1 MVYKFRRY
9 LGAFSRHN
17 SQGLAY
23 LMSRGK
29 RILMLLENGGFPEDT
44 RVAQEAF
51 ALRDAGYQVRV
62 ISPTDSFASSKF
74 EMVSGVATY
83 RYPAPPEWGG
93 FVGYVVEY
101 VYSLTITAIIS
112 FYIFLRH
119 GFDALHVHTPPD
131 MYVTIGF
138 FYKIFGV
145 KYVMDH
151 HDLSPEL
158 YQAQSDGEGNSLVY
172 RVLCWFER
180 RSCRL
185 ADQLISTNQTQR
197 STAIQRCGVDPD
209 KTNVVRNGP
218 NILDE
223 ITAAPIDA
231 LRPEGRTVVGY
242 LGCIGYQ
249 DGVDSFIRALKVM
262 VDKFERT
269 DFHAVIIGDGPAVP
283 SLKALVNELALDDHV
298 VFPGYLKGETLQ
310 SHLVSCDIFVTP
322 DPPSDYNVT
331 CTMIK
336 TMEYMALSR
345 PIVGYDLPEHRF
357 SAGDASL
364 YATPDDEV
372 DFAKC
377 LLELIDNPELQSSMG
392 AIGRTRVE
400 SELAWH
406 HQKKSLVEA
415 YRKLFG
421 ESPPSNL
428 NSTESETTDHST
440 EPCSESPAQPIPSD
454 SPHHLHG

>member
-1 MVYKFRRY
+1 MALVR
-9 LGAFSRHN
+9 ASH
-17 SQGLAY
+17 S
-23 LMSRGK
+23 K
-29 RILMLLENGGFPEDT
+29 RILMLLENSGFPEDT
-44 RVAQEAF
+44 RVAKEAF
-51 ALRDAGYQVRV
+51 SLRDAGYQVRV
-62 ISPTDSFASSKF
+62 ISPSDAFASSRF

-93 FVGYVVEY
+93 LLGYLVEY
-101 VYSLTITAIIS
+101 GYSLTMTAIIS

-119 GFDALHVHTPPD
+119 GFDVLHVHTPPD

-138 FYKIFGV
+138 FYKLFGV

-158 YQAQSDGEGNSLVY
+158 YRAQSGGDGNSLVY

-197 STAIQRCGVDPD
+197 ATAINRCGVHPE

-218 NILDE
+218 NILQE
-223 ITAAPIDA
+223 ISAAPIDA
-231 LRPEGRTVVGY
+231 LRPEGRTVLGY
-242 LGCIGYQ
+242 LGCIGFQ
-249 DGVDSFIRALKVM
+249 DGVDSFVRALKVLLDEFGR
-262 VDKFERT
+262 V
-269 DFHAVIIGDGPAVP
+269 DFHAVIIGDGPAAP
-283 SLKALVNELALDDHV
+283 GLKSLVHELELDDHV
-298 VFPGYLKGETLQ
+298 VFPGYLTGETLQ
-310 SHLVSCDIFVTP
+310 SHMASCDIFVTP

-357 SAGDASL
+357 SAGEASL
-364 YATPDDEV
+364 YATPNDEV

-377 LLELIDNPELQSSMG
+377 LVRLIDDPELRSRMG
-392 AIGRTRVE
+392 KIGRTRVE
-400 SELAWH
+400 SELAWQ
-406 HQKKSLVEA
+406 HQEHSLIET

-421 ESPPSNL
+421 EPPQADDLSNPEAAYAVSSSGGFSP
-428 NSTESETTDHST
+428 ESS
-440 EPCSESPAQPIPSD
+440 SQ
-454 SPHHLHG
+454 HL

>member
-1 MVYKFRRY
+1 
-9 LGAFSRHN
+9 
-17 SQGLAY
+17 
-23 LMSRGK
+23 
-29 RILMLLENGGFPEDT
+29 MLLENGGFPEDI

-51 ALRDAGYQVRV
+51 SLRDAGYQVRV
-62 ISPTDSFASSKF
+62 ICPSDPFASSRF

-93 FVGYVVEY
+93 MLGYMVEY
-101 VYSLTITAIIS
+101 AYSLTMSALIS
-112 FYIFLRH
+112 FYIFVRH
-119 GFDALHVHTPPD
+119 GFDVLHVHTPPD

-138 FYKIFGV
+138 FYKLFGV

-158 YQAQSDGEGNSLVY
+158 YQAQSDCNSKSLVY
-172 RVLCWFER
+172 RALCWFER

-197 STAIQRCGVDPD
+197 ATAIDRCGVQPE
-209 KTNVVRNGP
+209 KANIVRNGP
-218 NILDE
+218 NILQQ
-223 ITAAPIDA
+223 ISAAPIDA
-231 LRPEGRTVVGY
+231 LRPQGRTVIGY
-242 LGCIGYQ
+242 LGRIGFQ
-249 DGVDSFIRALKVM
+249 DGVDSFVRALKVLM
-262 VDKFERT
+262 DEFERT

-283 SLKALVNELALDDHV
+283 SLKSLVHELELDEHV
-298 VFPGYLKGETLQ
+298 VFPGYLIGETLQ

-357 SAGDASL
+357 SAGEASL

-377 LLELIDNPELQSSMG
+377 LVRLIDDPELRSTMG
-392 AIGRTRVE
+392 KIGRARVE
-400 SELAWH
+400 SELAWQ
-406 HQKKSLVEA
+406 HQEKSLIET
-415 YRKLFG
+415 YRKLFDQSLSADDPT
-421 ESPPSNL
+421 SP
-428 NSTESETTDHST
+428 ETTNTAST
-440 EPCSESPAQPIPSD
+440 SEAATPESSSQCV
-454 SPHHLHG
+454 